1 MNASRIPTTGNQ
13 RTYDDVLADAV
24 RVLTEAARRT
34 TTWRDHDG
42 REYQLQADFAEFVTH
57 AVAGAAA
64 NTGSIEAVLAGR
76 PESWEANYVRR
87 MLQSTVGY
95 DEQYLHVYRTEP
107 LIVRVHVDDIL
118 SDLGFSMLYDE
129 AHEEI
134 SRREDAIRARHGSY
148 DEDQAALD
156 ELDRLHE
163 ALDAS
168 RARDGA
174 AYGDAFRANVE
185 AASDELYPDP
195 PVPVEVIVE
204 LDGQDDL
211 GPTYEWDGPAWRL
224 WETAR
229 QNTALPG
236 SDIPLKD
243 YPLGADIAEVE
254 REAGRDPIT
263 RLDGG
268 EAPR

>member
-1 MNASRIPTTGNQ
+1 MAEPQIAAIGQQ
-13 RTYDDVLADAV
+13 RAYEDVLADAV

-34 TTWRDHDG
+34 ITWRDQGG

-64 NTGSIEAVLAGR
+64 NMGSIEAVLAGR

-87 MLQSTVGY
+87 MLHSTVGY
-95 DEQYLHVYRTEP
+95 HEQYLHEHRTEP

-118 SDLGFSMLYDE
+118 NDLGFSTLYDE
-129 AHEEI
+129 AHKEI

-148 DEDQAALD
+148 DKDQAALD
-156 ELDRLHE
+156 ELDRLHD

-168 RARDGA
+168 RARDYA
-174 AYGDAFRANVE
+174 AYGDAFRASVE
-185 AASDELYPDP
+185 ASSEELFPDL

-204 LDGQDDL
+204 LDWQDDL

-229 QNTALPG
+229 QNTMLPG
-236 SDIPLKD
+236 SGSPLKD
-243 YPLGADIAEVE
+243 YSRGADIAQVE
-254 REAGRDPIT
+254 REAGCDPLA
-263 RLDGG
+263 RLDSG